1 MITSNIIVVFP
12 FSPLLL
18 FAFHFFIY
26 FIFPYFVYYNFPL
39 VFLSILFMSSHFLSI
54 LFMSFF
60 YLVSFLFHFVFVCPL
75 ILSLLSLSSSL
86 SILFLSSSF
95 ITLFLFLPS
104 LSSSPSFTAGSREDN
119 KSRCGT
125 QQFPARTLSDT
136 VACVFDLSTPTKR
149 SWTRKDM
156 SGHVGKSCAE
166 KNKHMEDVLC
176 VT

>member
-1 MITSNIIVVFP
+1 MSFLFLP
-12 FSPLLL
+12 FFQSL
-18 FAFHFFIY
+18 FIFFIY
-26 FIFPYFVYYNFPL
+26 FIFSLFCLLYFFLLFFVYFIYVLLFFFLSSFFSFPFCL
-39 VFLSILFMSSHFLSI
+39 RFCLFYVCPLFCLFYILSILSMSSFLSIL
-54 LFMSFF
+54 
-60 YLVSFLFHFVFVCPL
+60 
-75 ILSLLSLSSSL
+75 SLSCY
-86 SILFLSSSF
+86 F

-125 QQFPARTLSDT
+125 QQFPARTLSDA

-156 SGHVGKSCAE
+156 SRHVGKSCAE